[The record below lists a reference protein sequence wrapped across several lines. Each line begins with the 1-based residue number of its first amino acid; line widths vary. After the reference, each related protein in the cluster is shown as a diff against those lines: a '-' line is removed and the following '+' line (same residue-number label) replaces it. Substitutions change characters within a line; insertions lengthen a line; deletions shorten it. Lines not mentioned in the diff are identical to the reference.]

1 MNLINMTLTIGYCCI
16 NTCLRKQD
24 IFCSRTCR
32 LATIQERGIDYSYEL
47 ANKNLQDLKKIIE
60 WNEKNKIRL
69 YRMSSDMFPF
79 ATHPDYYQKYNLSQ
93 FSDVLKEIGKLAN
106 EFGHVLTFHPG
117 QFTQLS
123 SHRSEVIEKSIIEV
137 DFHAK
142 IMDIM
147 GLGPQSII
155 VIHGGSKNGGKEA
168 ALNRFKD
175 SYKRLSE
182 SSQKRL
188 VIENCEMCYSIEDLL
203 PFSEETKIPIVL
215 DYHHHNINSGT
226 KTVTLLELS
235 QRVIQTWKSRNL
247 TPLFHI
253 SESKP
258 GITENDSITARR
270 AHADFVT
277 FFPDELLQIC
287 KTEHIYLDIEAKLKE
302 QSVFLLFEKY
312 KDSKDLFSF

>member
-1 MNLINMTLTIGYCCI
+1 MTLTIGYCCI
-16 NTCLRKQD
+16 NTCLRKRE

-32 LATIQERGIDYSYEL
+32 LATLQERGIEYSYEL
-47 ANKNLQDLKKIIE
+47 AQKNLQDLKKIIL
-60 WNEKNKIRL
+60 WNQENKIKL

-79 ATHPDYYQKYNLSQ
+79 GSHPNYYNNYDLSQ
-93 FSDVLKEIGKLAN
+93 FSEILKEIGQLAN
-106 EFGHVLTFHPG
+106 NLGHTLTFHPG

-123 SHRSEVIEKSIIEV
+123 SHRPEVIDKSIVEIN
-137 DFHAK
+137 FHSK
-142 IMDIM
+142 IMDMM

-168 ALNRFKD
+168 ALGRFKD
-175 SYKRLSE
+175 SYYKLSE

-203 PFSEETKIPIVL
+203 PFSEDTKIPIVL
-215 DYHHHNINSGT
+215 DYHHHNINSGS
-226 KTVTLLELS
+226 KTVSLLELT
-235 QRVIQTWKSRNL
+235 QRVVKIWKQRGL
-247 TPLFHI
+247 IPLFHI

-277 FFPDELLQIC
+277 SFPDELLKIC
-287 KTEHIYLDIEAKLKE
+287 ETEHIFLDIEAKLKE

-312 KDSKDLFSF
+312 KDLFSF